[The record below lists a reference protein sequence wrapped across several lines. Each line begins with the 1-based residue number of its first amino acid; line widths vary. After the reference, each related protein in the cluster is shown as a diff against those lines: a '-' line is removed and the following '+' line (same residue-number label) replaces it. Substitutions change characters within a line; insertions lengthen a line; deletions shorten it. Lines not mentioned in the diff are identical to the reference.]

1 MVNICSYIF
10 RVVGDFSGFTVW
22 GCCCCCCGG
31 IFLGHSRSALRK
43 GQRLC
48 DCSCVDR
55 VGQHSASMFKGNSP
69 VMLRH
74 WRRQVEIW
82 RHDSCLTFWTW
93 SENHWRSWQ
102 HLHWS
107 DLFRF
112 QATYLAVLSG
122 CSRSRRAFD
131 GPLSTTAVSPDLWPE
146 ERATCCDRKPV
157 HWFRGLI
164 PIS

>member
-1 MVNICSYIF
+1 MVNICSYFF
-10 RVVGDFSGFTVW
+10 RVVRDFSGSTVW
-22 GCCCCCCGG
+22 GCCCCCCGS

-43 GQRLC
+43 GQRPC

-55 VGQHSASMFKGNSP
+55 VSQQSASMFKGNSP
-69 VMLRH
+69 VVLRH
-74 WRRQVEIW
+74 WRPQVAITTWQLLDFLNMIW
-82 RHDSCLTFWTW
+82 KSLKIL
-93 SENHWRSWQ
+93 Q

-122 CSRSRRAFD
+122 CSGSRRAFD
-131 GPLSTTAVSPDLWPE
+131 GPLSTNAVSPDLWPE
-146 ERATCCDRKPV
+146 ERATCCDRKSV
-157 HWFRGLI
+157 DWFCGLI